1 MEIGQILKPLLRWWW
16 LILAATLISAV
27 SSFFAVSR
35 QPPTYRAATTLMI
48 GRSIDNPNPS
58 GMELSLS
65 QQLTTTYV
73 DIAQRQPVRQST
85 MAALG
90 VDWLPN
96 YSVRQIPNSQLLEI
110 AVVDTNPEVARVV
123 ANELANQL
131 ILQSP
136 TAPRPEEQERAA
148 FIDDQLASLQRN
160 IEETE
165 NELIAKQAALE
176 EAISAREIADLESE
190 IRVLQSKLDTLQ
202 SNYAALLSNTSG
214 GAVNTLTVIEPAVL
228 PRQPIGPN
236 TVMTILTAA
245 AIGFALSVGAAYL
258 MDYLDDTI
266 KSTADLKRVSN
277 LPMLPAIPDYPSPNQ
292 QSAPITYS
300 DPRSPTAD
308 AFRAF
313 RTGVLAL
320 FQDDHRRTLLVTG
333 PKPRDGKSSVASNL
347 AVVMAQAGHNVL
359 LVDADLRRPVQH
371 ELFQLAKEPGLT
383 DLLLAF
389 GLANRVNDVPT
400 LLQEVIQP
408 TAERRLSVMTSGMLS
423 PDTLKL
429 LNSEIVTRVLAVL
442 ATRYDFIVIDSPPV
456 LAVSDAVMLSTQV
469 GHVLV
474 VAEAGTIRRK
484 ELAET
489 LERLANVGA
498 NVIGLTLNR
507 VRAASDTYY
516 YRYGTYYMRDTD
528 GSETDQRPSQNG
540 SESELLRKWAL
551 RVSGEDKR

>member
-165 NELIAKQAALE
+165 NE
-176 EAISAREIADLESE
+176 
-190 IRVLQSKLDTLQ
+190 
-202 SNYAALLSNTSG
+202 
-214 GAVNTLTVIEPAVL
+214 
-228 PRQPIGPN
+228 
-236 TVMTILTAA
+236 
-245 AIGFALSVGAAYL
+245 
-258 MDYLDDTI
+258 
-266 KSTADLKRVSN
+266 
-277 LPMLPAIPDYPSPNQ
+277 
-292 QSAPITYS
+292 
-300 DPRSPTAD
+300 
-308 AFRAF
+308 
-313 RTGVLAL
+313 
-320 FQDDHRRTLLVTG
+320 
-333 PKPRDGKSSVASNL
+333 
-347 AVVMAQAGHNVL
+347 
-359 LVDADLRRPVQH
+359 
-371 ELFQLAKEPGLT
+371 
-383 DLLLAF
+383 
-389 GLANRVNDVPT
+389 
-400 LLQEVIQP
+400 
-408 TAERRLSVMTSGMLS
+408 
-423 PDTLKL
+423 
-429 LNSEIVTRVLAVL
+429 
-442 ATRYDFIVIDSPPV
+442 
-456 LAVSDAVMLSTQV
+456 
-469 GHVLV
+469 
-474 VAEAGTIRRK
+474 
-484 ELAET
+484 
-489 LERLANVGA
+489 
-498 NVIGLTLNR
+498 
-507 VRAASDTYY
+507 
-516 YRYGTYYMRDTD
+516 
-528 GSETDQRPSQNG
+528 
-540 SESELLRKWAL
+540 
-551 RVSGEDKR
+551 